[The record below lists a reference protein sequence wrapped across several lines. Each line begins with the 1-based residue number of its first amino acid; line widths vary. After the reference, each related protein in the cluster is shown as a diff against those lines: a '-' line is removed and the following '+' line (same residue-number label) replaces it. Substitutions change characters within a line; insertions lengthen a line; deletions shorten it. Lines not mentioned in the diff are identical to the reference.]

1 MVRESLLEEG
11 PSRLCPGEH
20 WEASDAKLGRT
31 SPVKDSHMQRQRGG
45 KRRCHIGPWG
55 VSG

>member
-31 SPVKDSHMQRQRGG
+31 SPVKDSHMQRQAERD
-45 KRRCHIGPWG
+45 HAT
-55 VSG
+55 